1 MDKFVPSIDW
11 NDELVSSSQWVLE
24 TWAISAVCLL
34 LFGIAVVRL
43 TRWGSQFWRV
53 TGDYFTGRDSIPVWI
68 MFGVLLLSVMIA
80 VRINVVLSYYS
91 NDLYSALQT
100 AFQGAGAANNAVRD
114 SGIHGFWTAIW
125 TFCII
130 ATVHVVRQMADLYL
144 TQRFVIRWR
153 IWLTDRLTVDW
164 LDGRA
169 YYRVRFAD
177 EKIDNPDQ
185 RIQQDIDIFT
195 AGVGAAPNHPSTG
208 SSSTLLFGAVSSIV
222 SVVSFGA
229 ILWHLSGTLNIL
241 GLAIPRALFWAV
253 FVHVVVATAVAF
265 WIGHPLTR
273 LSFRNEMRNA
283 AFRYAL
289 VRLRDAAEAVGF
301 YRGERAERVQLTN
314 RFDATIANY
323 RHYVRRT
330 IGFVGWNLTVTQVIN
345 PLPFIVQAPRLFA
358 GGIKLGGVMQSANAF
373 GHIETD
379 LSFFRNAY
387 DRFASY
393 RASIIRLSGLVEA
406 NTAARELP
414 ELSTVSS
421 DDGSIELADV
431 EVHSPAGAQL
441 IGPLDLRLVP
451 GDALIV
457 TGRSGSGK
465 TTLLRTLAQLWPY
478 ASGTVRCPDGA
489 NQVMFLSQ
497 LPYVPLGDLRAVV
510 SYPAVAGEIDDITL
524 REVLSSVALPN
535 LVTRLDEIRDWSK
548 VLSPGEQQRIAFARL
563 LALKP
568 KAVFLDEA
576 TSAVDEALEFLL
588 YNVLR
593 TALPDCIV
601 VSVSHRSTIEQHH
614 HRELALLGD
623 GLWHLRSVPEQIA
636 SP

>member
-1 MDKFVPSIDW
+1 MEKFTPSIDW
-11 NDELVSSSQWVLE
+11 HDELLASSLWVLE
-24 TWAISAVCLL
+24 TWAIGAVGLL
-34 LFGIAVVRL
+34 IFGVTVVRF
-43 TRWGSQFWRV
+43 TRWGGQFWRV
-53 TGDYFTGRDSIPVWI
+53 TGDYFTGRDSLPVWG
-68 MFGVLLLSVMIA
+68 MFGVLLLSVMMS

-91 NDLYSALQT
+91 NDLFSALQA
-100 AFQGAGAANNAVRD
+100 AFQGAGAGNNAVRD

-130 ATVHVVRQMADLYL
+130 ATIHVVRHMADLYL

-153 IWLTDRLTVDW
+153 IWLTDRLTEDW

-195 AGVGAAPNHPSTG
+195 AGVGGSVNHPSIG
-208 SSSTLLFGAVSSIV
+208 SSSTLLFGAVHSVV

-229 ILWHLSGTLNIL
+229 ILWQLSGPLDVI
-241 GLAIPRALFWAV
+241 GIAIPKALFWV
-253 FVHVVVATAVAF
+253 VLVHVVVATAVAF
-265 WIGHPLTR
+265 WIGHPLTW
-273 LSFRNEMRNA
+273 LAFNNEMRNA

-301 YRGERAERVQLTN
+301 YRGERAERVELTN
-314 RFDATIANY
+314 RFGATIANY
-323 RHYVRRT
+323 RRYVWRT
-330 IGFVGWNLTVTQVIN
+330 IGFLGWNVSVTQVIT
-345 PLPFIVQAPRLFA
+345 PIPFIVQAPRLFA
-358 GGIKLGGVMQSANAF
+358 GAIKLGGVMQSANAF
-373 GHIETD
+373 GHIEND

-393 RASIIRLSGLVEA
+393 RAAIIRLSGLVDA
-406 NTAARELP
+406 NAAARELP
-414 ELSTVSS
+414 ELSTAPS
-421 DDGSIELADV
+421 DDGSLELAGV
-431 EVHSPAGAQL
+431 EVRTPTGAQL
-441 IGPLDLRLVP
+441 IEPLDLRLVP

-465 TTLLRTLAQLWPY
+465 TALLRTLAQLWPY
-478 ASGTVRCPDGA
+478 ASGRMCRPDGD

-497 LPYVPLGDLRAVV
+497 LPYVPLGNLRTVV
-510 SYPAVAGEIDDITL
+510 SYPAVEGAVDDDTL
-524 REVLSSVALPN
+524 RDALSKAALPN
-535 LVTRLDEIRDWSK
+535 LITRLDEVQDWAK

-563 LALKP
+563 IALKP
-568 KAVFLDEA
+568 KAAFLDEA

-588 YNVLR
+588 YNLLR
-593 TALPDCIV
+593 TEVPDCIV
-601 VSVSHRSTIEQHH
+601 ISVSHRSTTEQHH
-614 HRELALLGD
+614 HRELAVLGD
-623 GLWHLRSVPEQIA
+623 GPWHLRDVPKQVA

>member
-11 NDELVSSSQWVLE
+11 NDEAISSSRWILE

-34 LFGIAVVRL
+34 LFGTAVVRL

-68 MFGVLLLSVMIA
+68 MFGVLLLSVMTA
-80 VRINVVLSYYS
+80 VRINVLLSYYS
-91 NDLYSALQT
+91 NDLYSALQA
-100 AFQGAGAANNAVRD
+100 AFQGAGAGNNAVRD

-125 TFCII
+125 TFCVI
-130 ATVHVVRQMADLYL
+130 ATVHVIRHMADLYL

-185 RIQQDIDIFT
+185 RIQHDIDIFT
-195 AGVGAAPNHPSTG
+195 AGVGGSANHPSNG
-208 SSSTLLFGAVSSIV
+208 SSSTLLFGAVSSVV

-229 ILWHLSGTLNIL
+229 ILWRLSGTLNIL
-241 GLAIPRALFWAV
+241 GIGIPRALFWAV
-253 FVHVVVATAVAF
+253 LVHVVVATTVAF

-330 IGFVGWNLTVTQVIN
+330 IGFVGWNLTVTQAIN

-406 NTAARELP
+406 NADARELP
-414 ELSTVSS
+414 ELSTVPS

-431 EVHSPAGAQL
+431 EVHTPDGAQL
-441 IGPLDLRLVP
+441 IEPLDLRLVP

-457 TGRSGSGK
+457 TGRSG
-465 TTLLRTLAQLWPY
+465 
-478 ASGTVRCPDGA
+478 
-489 NQVMFLSQ
+489 
-497 LPYVPLGDLRAVV
+497 
-510 SYPAVAGEIDDITL
+510 
-524 REVLSSVALPN
+524 
-535 LVTRLDEIRDWSK
+535 
-548 VLSPGEQQRIAFARL
+548 
-563 LALKP
+563 
-568 KAVFLDEA
+568 
-576 TSAVDEALEFLL
+576 
-588 YNVLR
+588 
-593 TALPDCIV
+593 
-601 VSVSHRSTIEQHH
+601 
-614 HRELALLGD
+614 
-623 GLWHLRSVPEQIA
+623 
-636 SP
+636 